1 MPGKIIWPMMLCL
14 SGCGSVLVSDSA
26 FVANLRG
33 PMKTHA
39 AALAGDDVKAMRRTG
54 LVVIEK
60 FDAGAK
66 P

>member
-1 MPGKIIWPMMLCL
+1 
-14 SGCGSVLVSDSA
+14 
-26 FVANLRG
+26 
-33 PMKTHA
+33 MKTHA

>member
-1 MPGKIIWPMMLCL
+1 
-14 SGCGSVLVSDSA
+14 VLVSDSA